1 TSRRG
6 LDAPGAAQLA
16 TELEELGAKV
26 TIAACDVADREA
38 VTSLLAEFP
47 PNAVVHAAGAD
58 HYGAIADHDLGT
70 FDDVLSAK
78 VDGAV
83 LLDDLLQDVDLD
95 AFVVFS
101 SIAGTWGSGGQSAY
115 SAASAFLDG
124 LAESRRARGLV
135 ATSVSWGPWAGSG
148 MATVGDTEEHLRR
161 RGLIAMSPA
170 LTLNALDKAIRSG
183 ATTLTVVDIEWDKF
197 APAFTMART
206 SPFIGDL
213 PEVRAALDATPDTGE
228 EFDLV
233 GKLAALSE
241 VEQHAL
247 LVDLVRGQVAAVL
260 GHGSADAVAKD
271 KAFQDLGFD
280 SLTAVELRNAL
291 TGATGLKL
299 PATLVFDHPSAEPLA
314 KFLHSQLIVGGATV
328 PVLDELDRLEA
339 ALAAATPDTLTR
351 TKITIKLQSLVS
363 QWNSGKAEAASGLD
377 DASDDEL
384 FAFINKQLGK

>member
-1 TSRRG
+1 
-6 LDAPGAAQLA
+6 
-16 TELEELGAKV
+16 
-26 TIAACDVADREA
+26 
-38 VTSLLAEFP
+38 
-47 PNAVVHAAGAD
+47 
-58 HYGAIADHDLGT
+58 
-70 FDDVLSAK
+70 
-78 VDGAV
+78 
-83 LLDDLLQDVDLD
+83 
-95 AFVVFS
+95 
-101 SIAGTWGSGGQSAY
+101 
-115 SAASAFLDG
+115 
-124 LAESRRARGLV
+124 
-135 ATSVSWGPWAGSG
+135 

-161 RGLIAMSPA
+161 RGLIAMAPA
-170 LTLNALDKAIRSG
+170 LTLSALEKAIRSG
-183 ATTLTVVDIEWDKF
+183 ATTLTVVDIEWDRF

-213 PEVRAALDATPDTGE
+213 PEVRAALEETTPAAGE
-228 EFDLV
+228 ESDLV

-280 SLTAVELRNAL
+280 SLTAVELRNTL

-314 KFLHSQLIVGGATV
+314 RFLHSQLVVGGATV